1 MAVSGFPR
9 RHQWLKLYWMRRKW
23 RLIAAFLCTLALTC
37 GQLSYA
43 DKDEDTFDSAVFLLK
58 SCTRVARDGRHNML
72 LRALRHLA
80 DPDLAPL
87 FDSLVGSP
95 YTPLRIHGFLGAAEC
110 DPKRELDLI
119 RLASL
124 SDPAEQA
131 QIVSAAMDSDL
142 LTTDQARQIIEW
154 DGLDNAI
161 KVLAAAQLIDQGG
174 FDKRQIPA
182 ETIESE
188 NPARRGLALA
198 LLAQLG
204 DDTALQQLD
213 SLELPENPK
222 RDRVRHMLLIAAM
235 GHELDRLG
243 PWALR
248 ISQEEGA
255 RRKLRLFALKTALRL
270 KAPGAS
276 KVWLA
281 QFRAAEETTGQQRLA
296 LMALDL
302 SPWLDAEFFEPLLAS
317 EDPLVLQ
324 LGRTGHAVALKK
336 GVADEAQAL
345 IDMNY
350 PIANSSVLRYARKHA
365 DDADAAAILT
375 ALIKAYDK
383 GPTRGRSQRL
393 DDAVSA
399 TQLLFERD
407 PAVATELLRPI
418 LASPKADP
426 LLVQGILLGLIRC
439 GTPEPHLVVQGLDPF
454 ENRPARNLALLL
466 QARFGQGLSADAL
479 EDLGLMVRGG
489 GLRQA
494 ALRVQAAWLYLRITN
509 QIEPAL
515 ENVLGNQ
522 DHERGDAR
530 RDRKPE

>member
-1 MAVSGFPR
+1 MPR
-9 RHQWLKLYWMRRKW
+9 RW
-23 RLIAAFLCTLALTC
+23 RIILALLCTQALAS

-58 SCTRVARDGRHNML
+58 SCTRVSRDGRHNML

-80 DPDLAPL
+80 DPELAPL
-87 FDSLVGSP
+87 FDSLIASP

-110 DPKRELDLI
+110 DPKRELDLV

-124 SDPAEQA
+124 SDPSEQA

-142 LTTDQARQIIEW
+142 LTANQARQIIEW
-154 DGLDNAI
+154 EGMDNAI
-161 KVLAAAQLIDQGG
+161 KVLAAAQLINEGG

-182 ETIESE
+182 EALESE

-198 LLAQLG
+198 LLAQSG
-204 DDTALQQLD
+204 DDAALLRLEN
-213 SLELPENPK
+213 LELPENPR
-222 RDRVRHMLLIAAM
+222 RDRVRQMLLIAAM

-255 RRKLRLFALKTALRL
+255 TRKLRLFALKTALRL
-270 KAPGAS
+270 KAPNAS
-276 KVWLA
+276 EVWRA
-281 QFRAAEETTGQQRLA
+281 QFGEAEDVTGRQRLA

-302 SPWLDAEFFEPLLAS
+302 SPWLDAEFFGPLLAS
-317 EDPLVLQ
+317 GDPLVSQ
-324 LGRTGHAVALKK
+324 LGRTGHAVASKK
-336 GVADEAQAL
+336 GVAHEAQAL

-350 PIANSSVLRYARKHA
+350 PIANSSVLRYARNHA

-375 ALIKAYDK
+375 ALIQAYDN
-383 GPTRGRSQRL
+383 GPNRGRNQRL

-407 PAVATELLRPI
+407 PTRATEFLRPI
-418 LASPKADP
+418 LASRKADP
-426 LLVQGILLGLIRC
+426 LLAQGILLGLIRC
-439 GTPEPHLVVQGLDPF
+439 GTPEPHKVVQGLDPF
-454 ENRPARNLALLL
+454 KSRPARNLALLL
-466 QARFGQGLSADAL
+466 EARFGQGLSADAL

-509 QIEPAL
+509 QIEPAM
-515 ENVLGNQ
+515 EKAIGQ
-522 DHERGDAR
+522 
-530 RDRKPE
+530 

>member
-1 MAVSGFPR
+1 MGR
-9 RHQWLKLYWMRRKW
+9 R
-23 RLIAAFLCTLALTC
+23 RLLISALLCTLALTC

-58 SCTRVARDGRHNML
+58 SCTRVSRDGRHNML

-80 DPDLAPL
+80 DPELAPL
-87 FDSLVGSP
+87 FDSLIASP

-110 DPKRELDLI
+110 DPERELDLI

-124 SDPAEQA
+124 AESSEQA
-131 QIVSAAMDSDL
+131 QIISAAMDSDL
-142 LTTDQARQIIEW
+142 LTRDQARQIIEW

-161 KVLAAAQLIDQGG
+161 KVLATTQLINEDG
-174 FDKRQIPA
+174 FDKRKIPA
-182 ETIESE
+182 EAIESE

-204 DDTALQQLD
+204 DDTALRWLEN
-213 SLELPENPK
+213 LELPENPR
-222 RDRVRHMLLIAAM
+222 RDRVRQMLLIAAM
-235 GHELDRLG
+235 AHELDRLG
-243 PWALR
+243 PWALK
-248 ISQEEGA
+248 ISQEEDA

-276 KVWLA
+276 QVWLT
-281 QFRAAEETTGQQRLA
+281 QFRQAEDVTGRQRLA

-302 SPWLDAEFFEPLLAS
+302 SPWLDAEFFQPMLES
-317 EDPLVLQ
+317 DDPLVLQ
-324 LGRTGHAVALKK
+324 LGRAGHAVASKK
-336 GVADEAQAL
+336 GVAEEAQTL

-350 PIANSSVLRYARKHA
+350 PIANSSMLRYARNHA
-365 DDADAAAILT
+365 DDTDAAAILK

-383 GPTRGRSQRL
+383 GPNRGRSQRL

-407 PAVATELLRPI
+407 AAGATDFLRPI
-418 LASPKADP
+418 LASPTADP

-439 GTPEPHLVVQGLDPF
+439 GTPEPHLVVQGLAPF
-454 ENRPARNLALLL
+454 KNRPARNLALLL
-466 QARFGQGLSADAL
+466 KARFGQGLSAEAL

-494 ALRVQAAWLYLRITN
+494 ALRVQAAWLYLKITN
-509 QIEPAL
+509 QIEPAM
-515 ENVLGNQ
+515 EKVLG
-522 DHERGDAR
+522 E
-530 RDRKPE
+530 